1 MSGGKGGS
9 TTTTVKVPKFLET
22 AAKRNLT
29 RADEIAKIGYVPY
42 YGPDVA
48 ALTPM
53 QQAAMANTNAAS
65 EAFGLSAPQDA
76 MAGMPQAQTF
86 AGGVQG
92 YASAPMYQGSLEQ
105 LRATNPA
112 QYAAI
117 TSMFVNPKTG
127 AAPRAPFAT
136 PVAAPNT
143 GLPPAARN
151 TGGRSS
157 SAAAMSAA
165 ARSNTGGGGQW
176 NGWGNG
182 SGPITDT
189 YDPYN
194 DPNVV
199 GVFPAAKNAAS
210 GVAARAANSMGSGK

>member
-29 RADEIAKIGYVPY
+29 RADEIAKIRYVPH

-53 QQAAMANTNAAS
+53 QQAAMANTSAAS

-117 TSMFVNPKTG
+117 TSMFTNPKTG

-136 PVAAPNT
+136 PAAAPNT

-165 ARSNTGGGGQW
+165 ARSNTGGG
-176 NGWGNG
+176 
-182 SGPITDT
+182 
-189 YDPYN
+189 
-194 DPNVV
+194 
-199 GVFPAAKNAAS
+199 
-210 GVAARAANSMGSGK
+210 VAARAANSMGSGK